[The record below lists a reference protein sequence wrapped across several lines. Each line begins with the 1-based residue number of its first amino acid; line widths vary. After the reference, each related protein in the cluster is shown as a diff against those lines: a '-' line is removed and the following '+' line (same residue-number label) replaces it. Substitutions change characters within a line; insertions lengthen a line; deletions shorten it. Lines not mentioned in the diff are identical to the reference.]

1 MAANQSNQT
10 LFAIAL
16 EKNSLWYTTM
26 FLIILII
33 IVATLGNAL
42 VLAATWMERSFH
54 QPSKYFIACLAVA
67 DLLIGVL
74 FCPFHLYNNVHEA
87 GITSIDLCRY
97 YIWLNVFAE
106 SASIDTLTLISVDR
120 YLKIS
125 QPLRYNLLMTTSKSF
140 ILIIIIWL
148 ISIAYATLAMFSY
161 ERSRGIQITPN
172 YGCTNQ
178 SSVFFTVSA
187 ISAFSL
193 PTFITLTMYTR
204 ILILAHKRRKAA
216 RNGQLGQT
224 NQIATRR
231 TSFYQDLK
239 NIRMMAIVMGAF
251 IICWGPFFTF
261 KILSIYNPQS
271 IQFFVQS
278 DVASVLVA
286 DILPLLNSV
295 CNPIIYA
302 YFDERYREAFKRL
315 FKKMCP

>member
-16 EKNSLWYTTM
+16 EKNALWYTTM

-33 IVATLGNAL
+33 IVATLGNVI
-42 VLAATWMERSFH
+42 VLAATWMERSLH
-54 QPSKYFIACLAVA
+54 QPSKYFIACVAVA

-74 FCPFHLYNNVHEA
+74 YGPIHLYNHVHEA
-87 GITSIDLCRY
+87 GITSIHLCRY

-148 ISIAYATLAMFSY
+148 ISIAYATLAMFSF
-161 ERSRGIQITPN
+161 ERSRGIHITLH
-172 YGCTNQ
+172 GCTNQ
-178 SSVFFTVSA
+178 NSVFFTVSA

-193 PTFITLTMYTR
+193 PTFMTLIMYTR
-204 ILILAHKRRKAA
+204 ILIVAHRRRRAA

-239 NIRMMAIVMGAF
+239 NIRMMAIVVGAF
-251 IICWGPFFTF
+251 IICWGPFFIF
-261 KILSIYNPQS
+261 EILFIYNPQS
-271 IQFFVQS
+271 IPQFFVQS
-278 DVASVLVA
+278 DVAKVLVI

-315 FKKMCP
+315 FKRMRP

>member
-1 MAANQSNQT
+1 MAANQSNHT
-10 LFAIAL
+10 LFAIRL
-16 EKNSLWYTTM
+16 EKNALWYTTM

-33 IVATLGNAL
+33 IVATLGNIM
-42 VLAATWMERSFH
+42 VLAATWMERSLH
-54 QPSKYFIACLAVA
+54 QPSKYFIACVAVA

-74 FCPFHLYNNVHEA
+74 YGPIHLYNNVHEA
-87 GITSIDLCRY
+87 GITSIHLCRY
-97 YIWLNVFAE
+97 YIWLNVFAA

-178 SSVFFTVSA
+178 NSVFFTVSA
-187 ISAFSL
+187 ISAFSF
-193 PTFITLTMYTR
+193 PTFITLIMYTR
-204 ILILAHKRRKAA
+204 ILIVAHRRRKAA

-231 TSFYQDLK
+231 ASFYQDLK
-239 NIRMMAIVMGAF
+239 NIRMMAIVVGAF
-251 IICWGPFFTF
+251 IICWGPFFIF
-261 KILSIYNPQS
+261 KFLFIYNPQS

-278 DVASVLVA
+278 DVARDSVI
-286 DILPLLNSV
+286 DILPMLNSV

-315 FKKMCP
+315 FKRMRP